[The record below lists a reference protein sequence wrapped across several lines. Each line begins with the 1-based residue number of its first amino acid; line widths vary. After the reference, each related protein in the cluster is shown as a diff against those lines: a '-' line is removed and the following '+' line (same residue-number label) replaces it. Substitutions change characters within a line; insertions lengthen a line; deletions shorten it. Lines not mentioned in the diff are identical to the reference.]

1 MKTIKLDVIDE
12 KIYYEKLDNGLEIYV
27 SFQKKFTNNFAC
39 FLTKFG
45 GLDIEFIP
53 EGEKEMVKMPSGI
66 AHFLEHKLF
75 EQEKGTSVHD
85 FYKKSGTYVN
95 ASTNYKTTR
104 YIFSGPNNFKEN
116 LEFLLDFV
124 QKPYFT
130 DKNVE
135 KEKGII
141 LEEENMTRDNPN
153 RLFFETINKNL
164 FTKIPYNNN
173 VIGTRKDISRIT
185 KEDLYKCYNTFY
197 NPTNMALF
205 IVSNIDPKEVFNTV
219 RSNQNKKKF
228 NKINIIKKEYEESLE
243 VRKEKEIIHTNVNET
258 RVSYSLK
265 FDINSFNA
273 KKIEIYDYINI
284 YLNLHIGDLSKFN
297 LDLKTRKIIKDDIE
311 HSVSIEKAKDKEYVI
326 LTIVAITDKTNQFI
340 SLLEEELVK
349 KDYKE
354 EDFNIYKKSMF
365 SSLIYQFCDTSSI
378 MNYMTNEYLFNDK
391 IDGENILVE
400 KNLNYNRFKEI
411 INKLVIKN
419 KSIVILK
426 K

>member
-153 RLFFETINKNL
+153 RLFFETINRNL

-197 NPTNMALF
+197 NPSNMALF
-205 IVSNIDPKEVFNTV
+205 IVSNIDPKEVFNIV

-326 LTIVAITDKTNQFI
+326 LTILAITDKTNQFI